1 MSGSSAFADVPLKP
15 MKNVSRVAK
24 HANICQKDDDD
35 GTGKGKE
42 TDTSISINR
51 ATSMLLA
58 NEKKA
63 DATALELPH
72 TGILGSQIPKSRNSK
87 FSWIGSM

>member
-1 MSGSSAFADVPLKP
+1 MSGGSAFADVPLKP

-63 DATALELPH
+63 DATTIRASSH
-72 TGILGSQIPKSRNSK
+72 RNFGIPKSRNSK
-87 FSWIGSM
+87 FSSIESM

>member
-1 MSGSSAFADVPLKP
+1 MSGGSAFADVPLKP

-51 ATSMLLA
+51 ATGMLLA

-63 DATALELPH
+63 DATTIRASSH
-72 TGILGSQIPKSRNSK
+72 RNFGIPKSRNSK
-87 FSWIGSM
+87 ISWIESV